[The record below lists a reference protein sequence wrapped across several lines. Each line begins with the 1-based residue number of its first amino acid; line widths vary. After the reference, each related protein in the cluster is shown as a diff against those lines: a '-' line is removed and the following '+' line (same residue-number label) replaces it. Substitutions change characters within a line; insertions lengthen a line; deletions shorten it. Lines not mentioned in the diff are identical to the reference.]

1 MKGKDIEEEILMEK
15 EEKMIIIMIIIDI
28 KINMTNIENLDQEQ
42 GQKID
47 LVQEKKGNI
56 IEDHH
61 QINQMIQEMK

>member
-1 MKGKDIEEEILMEK
+1 
-15 EEKMIIIMIIIDI
+15 
-28 KINMTNIENLDQEQ
+28 MTNIENLDQEQ
-42 GQKID
+42 DQKID